1 MKLRHVVFAL
11 ANGAM
16 LPLVYAE
23 QALPELTI
31 SAPQPPAVLANNPSP
46 SAQVTQ
52 EQIREI
58 NVINVED
65 TLKYVP
71 SLFIRK
77 RYVGDP
83 NGIVATRTTG
93 SLQSAESLVYVD
105 GLLLSNLLGN
115 SFSFP
120 PRWNLVGSEEIDTV
134 DVMHGPFSALL
145 PGNSAGAT
153 VMMTTRT
160 PEKFE
165 AHARVQGFS
174 QPSFKEYATDA
185 SYSGHQEQASF
196 GARVG
201 NLTWAF
207 FANHLDSYAQPM
219 NFATATL
226 ASGTAGAST
235 AVNGAVLFNSATHEP
250 SVMYGAT
257 SIDHVVQDTAK
268 IRLTYDFTPSTQGA
282 LTYGYF
288 RNDSFTDTQTYLTDA
303 ATGAEVWGGTVN
315 IGGLNYSVGTRL
327 APSDSNT
334 ENTLLGLSLNSTLS
348 ANWRV
353 ELSASDFNTPTD
365 TSRTPT
371 TSTASAQPGAA
382 AGAGRVAFGD
392 GTGWSTFDARAI
404 WKSPQRVHEVS
415 FGYHYD
421 RYHIESQAF
430 TASNWKNEASIGA
443 TPTSSFEGDTRT
455 DALYVQDAW
464 KFDPRWTLTAGVRQ
478 ERWQALD
485 GQRDSSTPFTNPSG
499 VPVNQFE
506 YADRDENFT
515 SPKLS
520 LAWQASPEWRLRA
533 SVARAYR
540 MPTVSELFQTE
551 THVGSNTTY
560 ISDPNLKP
568 EKVLATDLSAE
579 GAVWGGNLRLSLF
592 DSHTDDALYSQTDS
606 SVTPNVTNVQNIDRI
621 RVTGA
626 EAVYDAQN
634 WLIERLDISGSVT
647 YADSEILE
655 NAASPASVGNAVP
668 RVPDW
673 RASVFATYRFDD
685 RWSSSLGARYSG
697 LQYGRLDNLDTNH
710 DDTGGV
716 GRYFVVD
723 ARVGYRFNDLMRASL
738 GVDNLTNDKYF
749 IGPHPFQQRTWHAEL
764 RLDY

>member
-1 MKLRHVVFAL
+1 MRLKPLVFAL
-11 ANGAM
+11 VNAAI
-16 LPLVYAE
+16 LPAASAE
-23 QALPELTI
+23 QALPELTV
-31 SAPQPPAVLANNPSP
+31 SASQQAAVLNNNPS
-46 SAQVTQ
+46 STAQVTQ

-65 TLKYVP
+65 SLKYMP
-71 SLFIRK
+71 SLFVRK

-120 PRWNLVGSEEIDTV
+120 PRWNLVGAEEIDTV
-134 DVMHGPFSALL
+134 DVLHGPFSALL

-160 PEKFE
+160 PGQFE
-165 AHARVQGFS
+165 AHARVQAFS
-174 QPSFKEYATDA
+174 QPSFKEYATED

-201 NLTWAF
+201 KLTWSF
-207 FANHLDSYAQPM
+207 LANHLDSYSQPI
-219 NFATATL
+219 NFATAL
-226 ASGTAGAST
+226 VPAAPSGAGT
-235 AVNGAVLFNSATHEP
+235 PVNGGVPFNSATNVP
-250 SVMYGAT
+250 SMMFGAT
-257 SIDHVVQDTAK
+257 SLDHVVQDTAK

-288 RNDSFTDTQTYLTDA
+288 RNDSFNDTQTYLTNA
-303 ATGAEVWGGTVN
+303 ATGAEVWGGAVN
-315 IGGLNYSVGTRL
+315 IGGRNYNVGTSL

-334 ENTLLGLSLNSTLS
+334 ENTLLGVSLNSKLS
-348 ANWRV
+348 ADWRV
-353 ELSASDFNTPTD
+353 EFSASDYNTLAD

-371 TSTASAQPGAA
+371 TNTATAQPGAA
-382 AGAGRVAFGD
+382 GGAGRIVLGE
-392 GTGWSTFDARAI
+392 GTGWSTFDARAT
-404 WKSPQRVHEVS
+404 WKSPQRAHEVS

-421 RYHIESQAF
+421 RYHIESQTF
-430 TASNWKNEASIGA
+430 TASNWKNEDSVGA
-443 TPTSSFEGDTRT
+443 APTSAFEGDTRT

-464 KFDPRWTLTAGVRQ
+464 KLDPRWTLTAGVRQ

-485 GQRDSSTPFTNPSG
+485 GIRYGTTAFNNPSG
-499 VPVNQFE
+499 VAVNQFE
-506 YADRDENFT
+506 YADRDESFT

-520 LAWQASPEWRLRA
+520 LAWQATSEWRLRA
-533 SVARAYR
+533 SMARAYR

-551 THVGSNTTY
+551 TRSGTTY

-568 EKVLATDLSAE
+568 EKVLATDVSVE
-579 GAVWGGNLRLSLF
+579 GEVWRGNLQLSLF

-606 SVTPNVTNVQNIDRI
+606 SVTPNVTRVQNIDRI
-621 RVTGA
+621 RVSGV
-626 EAVYDAQN
+626 EVVYDAQN

-647 YADSEILE
+647 YADSEILD
-655 NAASPASVGNAVP
+655 NAASPASAGRKVP

-673 RASVFATYRFDD
+673 RASIFATYRFDD
-685 RWSSSLGARYSG
+685 NWSTSLGARYSG

-716 GRYFVVD
+716 GSYFVMD
-723 ARVGYRFNDLMRASL
+723 ARVGYRFNKLMRASL
-738 GVDNLTNDKYF
+738 GVDNLNNAKYF
-749 IGPHPFQQRTWHAEL
+749 IGPHPFPQRTWHAEL

>member
-1 MKLRHVVFAL
+1 MKTNPIAL
-11 ANGAM
+11 ALAS
-16 LPLVYAE
+16 LVVMPAAAAE

-31 SAPQPPAVLANNPSP
+31 SAPQQPAVVSNNPSP
-46 SAQVTQ
+46 AAQVTQ
-52 EQIREI
+52 AQIREI

-65 TLKYVP
+65 SLRYTP
-71 SLFIRK
+71 SLFVRK

-93 SLQSAESLVYVD
+93 SVQSAESLVYVD

-120 PRWNLVGSEEIDTV
+120 PRWNLVGAEEIDTV
-134 DVMHGPFSALL
+134 DVLHGPFSALL

-160 PEKFE
+160 PGQLE
-165 AHARVQGFS
+165 AHARAQAFS
-174 QPSFKEYATDA
+174 QPSFKEYATDD

-201 NLTWAF
+201 QLTWSF
-207 FANHLDSYAQPM
+207 LANRLDSYSQPI
-219 NFATATL
+219 NFATATV
-226 ASGTAGAST
+226 ASGAVGAST
-235 AVNGAVLFNSATHEP
+235 PVNGAVLFNSATNVP

-257 SIDHVVQDTAK
+257 SLDHVVQDTAK
-268 IRLTYDFTPSTQGA
+268 IRLTYDSTASTQGA

-288 RNDSFTDTQTYLTDA
+288 RNDSFNDTQTYLTNA

-315 IGGLNYSVGTRL
+315 IDGLNYIVGTTL

-334 ENTLLGLSLNSTLS
+334 ENTLLGLSLNSKLS
-348 ANWRV
+348 ADWRV
-353 ELSASDFNTPTD
+353 EFSASDYRTLTD
-365 TSRTPT
+365 VSRTPT
-371 TSTASAQPGAA
+371 TNTAAAQPGANG
-382 AGAGRVAFGD
+382 GAGRIVLGD
-392 GTGWSTFDARAI
+392 GTGWGTFDARAI
-404 WKSPQRVHEVS
+404 WKSPQRAHEVS

-421 RYHIESQAF
+421 RYHIESQTF
-430 TASNWKNEASIGA
+430 TATNWRNDASIGA
-443 TPTSSFEGDTRT
+443 APTSAFEGDTRT
-455 DALYVQDAW
+455 DALFVQDAW
-464 KFDPRWTLTAGVRQ
+464 KLDPRWMLTAGVRQ

-485 GQRDSSTPFTNPSG
+485 GLRYGTTAFRNPAG
-499 VPVNQFE
+499 VFVNQFE
-506 YADRDENFT
+506 YADRDEHFT

-520 LAWQASPEWRLRA
+520 LAWQATPEWRLRA

-551 THVGSNTTY
+551 TRSNTTY
-560 ISDPNLKP
+560 ISDPNLQP
-568 EKVLATDLSAE
+568 EQVLATDLSAE
-579 GAVWGGNLRLSLF
+579 GAAWGGNLRVSLF

-606 SVTPNVTNVQNIDRI
+606 SVMPNVTHVQNIDRI

-626 EAVYDAQN
+626 EVVYDAQN

-647 YADSEILE
+647 YADSEILA
-655 NAASPASVGNAVP
+655 NAASPASVGKDVP

-673 RASVFATYRFDD
+673 RASLFATYRFDD
-685 RWSSSLGARYSG
+685 NWSGSLGARYSG

-716 GRYFVVD
+716 GSYFVVD
-723 ARVGYRFNDLMRASL
+723 ARAGYRFNKLMRASL
-738 GVDNLTNDKYF
+738 GVDNLTNEKYF
-749 IGPHPFQQRTWHAEL
+749 IGPHPFPQRTYHAEL

>member
-1 MKLRHVVFAL
+1 MKLRQVVFAL

-16 LPLVYAE
+16 FPVVYAE

-31 SAPQPPAVLANNPSP
+31 SAPQPPAVLSNNPSP

-165 AHARVQGFS
+165 AHARAQGFS
-174 QPSFKEYATDA
+174 QPSFKQYATDD
-185 SYSGHQEQASF
+185 SYSGHQEQASL

-207 FANHLDSYAQPM
+207 FANHLDSYTQPM

-235 AVNGAVLFNSATHEP
+235 PVNGAVLFNSATSEP

-288 RNDSFTDTQTYLTDA
+288 RNDSFTDTQTYLTNA

-315 IGGLNYSVGTRL
+315 IGGLNYTIGTRL

-353 ELSASDFNTPTD
+353 ELSASDFNTLTD

-371 TSTASAQPGAA
+371 TSSASAQPGAA
-382 AGAGRVAFGD
+382 GGAGRVAFGD

-421 RYHIESQAF
+421 RYHIESQTF
-430 TASNWKNEASIGA
+430 TASNWKSEASIGA
-443 TPTSSFEGDTRT
+443 APTSSFEGDTRT

-485 GQRDSSTPFTNPSG
+485 GLRYSSTPFTNPSG
-499 VPVNQFE
+499 VAVNQFE

-568 EKVLATDLSAE
+568 EKILATDLSAE

-647 YADSEILE
+647 YADSEILD
-655 NAASPASVGNAVP
+655 NAASPTSVGKDVP

-673 RASVFATYRFDD
+673 RASIFATYRFDD

>member
-1 MKLRHVVFAL
+1 MKLKPLVFAL
-11 ANGAM
+11 ANVAI
-16 LPLVYAE
+16 LSPAAAE

-31 SAPQPPAVLANNPSP
+31 SAPQLPAVVTNNPSP
-46 SAQVTQ
+46 TAQVTQ

-65 TLKYVP
+65 TLKYTP
-71 SLFIRK
+71 SLFVRK
-77 RYVGDP
+77 RYVGDT
-83 NGIVATRTTG
+83 NGIIATRTTG
-93 SLQSAESLVYVD
+93 SVQSAASLVYVD

-120 PRWNLVGSEEIDTV
+120 PRWNLVGVEEIDTV

-153 VMMTTRT
+153 VLMTTKT

-165 AHARVQGFS
+165 AHARTQVFS
-174 QPSFKEYATDA
+174 QPSYKEYATDG

-196 GARVG
+196 GARAG

-207 FANHLDSYAQPM
+207 LANHLDSHSQPI
-219 NFATATL
+219 NFATAVVPGTP
-226 ASGTAGAST
+226 SGAGT
-235 AVNGAVLFNSATHEP
+235 PVNGALPFNSATNVP
-250 SVMYGAT
+250 SVIFGAT
-257 SIDHVVQDTAK
+257 SLDHVVQDTAK
-268 IRLTYDFTPSTQGA
+268 IRLTYDFTPSTRGA

-288 RNDSFTDTQTYLTDA
+288 RNDSFNDTQTYLTNA
-303 ATGAEVWGGTVN
+303 ATGAEVWGGSVN
-315 IGGLNYSVGTRL
+315 IDGYNYNLGTRL

-334 ENTLLGLSLNSTLS
+334 ENTLLGLSLNSKLS

-353 ELSASDFNTPTD
+353 EFSASDYRTPTD

-371 TSTASAQPGAA
+371 TSTATAQPGAA
-382 AGAGRVAFGD
+382 GGAGRIVFGD
-392 GTGWSTFDARAI
+392 GTGWRTLDARAV
-404 WKSPQRVHEVS
+404 WKSPRRVHEAS

-421 RYHIESQAF
+421 RYHIESQTY
-430 TASNWKNEASIGA
+430 TASNWRNEASIGIA
-443 TPTSSFEGDTRT
+443 PTSAFEGDTRT
-455 DALYVQDAW
+455 DALFVQDAW
-464 KFDPRWTLTAGVRQ
+464 KFDPRWTLIAGVRQ

-485 GQRDSSTPFTNPSG
+485 GVRYGTTAFNDPSG
-499 VPVNQFE
+499 VPVNRFE
-506 YADRDENFT
+506 YADRNENFT

-520 LAWQASPEWRLRA
+520 LAWQATPEWRLRA

-551 THVGSNTTY
+551 TRSSTTY
-560 ISDPNLKP
+560 ISDPNLRP

-626 EAVYDAQN
+626 EVVYEAQN
-634 WLIERLDISGSVT
+634 WLIDRLDISGSLT
-647 YADSEILE
+647 YADSEILD
-655 NAASPASVGNAVP
+655 NAASPASVGKDVP

-673 RASVFATYRFDD
+673 RASLFATYRFDD
-685 RWSSSLGARYSG
+685 HWSSSLGARYSG

-716 GRYFVVD
+716 GSYFVVD
-723 ARVGYRFNDLMRASL
+723 ARVGYRFNKLMRASL
-738 GVDNLTNDKYF
+738 GVDNLNNAKYF
-749 IGPHPFQQRTWHAEL
+749 IGPHPFPQRTWHAEL

>member
-1 MKLRHVVFAL
+1 MKLKPIVFAL
-11 ANGAM
+11 ANVAM
-16 LPLVYAE
+16 LSSAAAE

-31 SAPQPPAVLANNPSP
+31 SAPPLPAVVTNNPSP
-46 SAQVTQ
+46 TVQVTQ

-65 TLKYVP
+65 ALKYTP
-71 SLFIRK
+71 SLFVRK
-77 RYVGDP
+77 RYVGDT
-83 NGIVATRTTG
+83 NGIIATRTTG
-93 SLQSAESLVYVD
+93 SVQSAESLVYVD

-115 SFSFP
+115 SYSFP
-120 PRWNLVGSEEIDTV
+120 PRWNLVGVEEIDTV

-153 VMMTTRT
+153 VLMTTKT

-165 AHARVQGFS
+165 AHARAQVFS
-174 QPSFKEYATDA
+174 QPSYKEYATDD

-196 GARVG
+196 GARAG
-201 NLTWAF
+201 SLTWAF
-207 FANHLDSYAQPM
+207 LANHLDSHSQPI
-219 NFATATL
+219 NFATA
-226 ASGTAGAST
+226 AVPGAPSGAGT
-235 AVNGAVLFNSATHEP
+235 PVNGAVPFNSATNVP
-250 SVMYGAT
+250 SVIFGAT
-257 SIDHVVQDTAK
+257 SLDHVVQDTAK
-268 IRLTYDFTPSTQGA
+268 IRLTYDFTPSTRGA

-288 RNDSFTDTQTYLTDA
+288 RNDSFNDTQTYLTNA
-303 ATGAEVWGGTVN
+303 ATGEEVWGGSVN
-315 IGGLNYSVGTRL
+315 IDGYNYNVGTKL

-334 ENTLLGLSLNSTLS
+334 ENTLLGLSLNSKLS
-348 ANWRV
+348 AVWRV
-353 ELSASDFNTPTD
+353 EFSASDYRTPTD
-365 TSRTPT
+365 VSRTPT
-371 TSTASAQPGAA
+371 TSTATAQPGAA
-382 AGAGRVAFGD
+382 GGTGRIVFGD
-392 GTGWSTFDARAI
+392 GTGWRTLDARAI

-421 RYHIESQAF
+421 RYHIESQTY
-430 TASNWKNEASIGA
+430 TASNWKNEASIGVA
-443 TPTSSFEGDTRT
+443 PTGAFEGDTRT
-455 DALYVQDAW
+455 DALFVQDVW
-464 KFDPRWTLTAGVRQ
+464 KLDPRWTLTAGVRQ

-485 GQRDSSTPFTNPSG
+485 GVRYGTTAFNDPSG

-520 LAWQASPEWRLRA
+520 LAWQATPEWRLRA

-551 THVGSNTTY
+551 TRSGTTY

-579 GAVWGGNLRLSLF
+579 GAAWGGNLRLSLF

-626 EAVYDAQN
+626 EIVYDAQN
-634 WLIERLDISGSVT
+634 WLIDRLDISGSLT
-647 YADSEILE
+647 YADSEILD
-655 NAASPASVGNAVP
+655 NAASPTSVGKDVP

-673 RASVFATYRFDD
+673 RASLFATYRFDD
-685 RWSSSLGARYSG
+685 HWSSSLGARYSG

-716 GRYFVVD
+716 GSYFVVD
-723 ARVGYRFNDLMRASL
+723 ARVGYRFNKLMRASL
-738 GVDNLTNDKYF
+738 GVDNLNNAKYF
-749 IGPHPFQQRTWHAEL
+749 IGPHPFPQRTWHAEL